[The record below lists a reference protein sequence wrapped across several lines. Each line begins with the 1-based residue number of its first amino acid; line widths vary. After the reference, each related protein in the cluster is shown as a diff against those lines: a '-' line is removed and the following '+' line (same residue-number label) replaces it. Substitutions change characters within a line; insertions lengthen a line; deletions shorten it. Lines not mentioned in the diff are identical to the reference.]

1 MNTKKVV
8 FNKLFSK
15 EANKISMAKARRMK
29 FGMLQDLEDLTEVYM
44 NNRYALLN
52 TLELFRESLNIA
64 YNLEGQ
70 INSSYDDLQTSKEKM
85 DYLIADLKFLA
96 QNAGL
101 EESDFPA
108 LQKAEQVLANFDE
121 IEGNGMDALDAL
133 ITIGQ
138 LLR

>member
-1 MNTKKVV
+1 MDTKKVV
-8 FNKLFSK
+8 FAKLFSK

-29 FGMLQDLEDLTEVYM
+29 FGMLQDLESVADSFIGYHQ
-44 NNRYALLN
+44 
-52 TLELFRESLNIA
+52 SLNENLVDFKDALAIA
-64 YNLEGQ
+64 YNFENQ
-70 INSSYDDLQTSKEKM
+70 IVASYDDLSTAKEKM

-108 LQKAEQVLANFDE
+108 LQKAEEMSESFE
-121 IEGNGMDALDAL
+121 RIEGEQMDARDAL

>member
-15 EANKISMAKARRMK
+15 EANEISMAKARRMK

>member
-1 MNTKKVV
+1 MDTKKVV
-8 FNKLFSK
+8 FAKLFSK

-29 FGMLQDLEDLTEVYM
+29 FGMLQELEDWMGLYM
-44 NNRYALLN
+44 NYKENLNENLVEFKYALS
-52 TLELFRESLNIA
+52 EA
-64 YNLEGQ
+64 YSWENR
-70 INSSYDDLQTSKEKM
+70 IVASYDELATAKEKM

-108 LQKAEQVLANFDE
+108 LQKAEEMSESFE
-121 IEGNGMDALDAL
+121 RIEGEQMDARDAL

>member
-1 MNTKKVV
+1 MDTKKVV
-8 FNKLFSK
+8 FAKLFSK

-29 FGMLQDLEDLTEVYM
+29 FGMLQELEDWMGLYM
-44 NNRYALLN
+44 NYKENLNENLVEFKYAL
-52 TLELFRESLNIA
+52 SGA
-64 YNLEGQ
+64 YSWENR
-70 INSSYDDLQTSKEKM
+70 IVASYDELATAKEKM

-108 LQKAEQVLANFDE
+108 LQKAEQMLESFEA
-121 IEGNGMDALDAL
+121 IEGEQMDARDAL

-138 LLR
+138 ILR

>member
-1 MNTKKVV
+1 
-8 FNKLFSK
+8 
-15 EANKISMAKARRMK
+15 MAKARRMK
-29 FGMLQDLEDLTEVYM
+29 FGMLQDLESVSDSFMGYHQSLNDNLVEFT
-44 NNRYALLN
+44 YALSGAAAWEN
-52 TLELFRESLNIA
+52 KIVA
-64 YNLEGQ
+64 A
-70 INSSYDDLQTSKEKM
+70 YDDLAIVKEKM

-108 LQKAEQVLANFDE
+108 LQKAEEMIEKFE
-121 IEGNGMDALDAL
+121 RIEGEQMDARDAL

>member
-8 FNKLFSK
+8 FAKLFSK

>member
-1 MNTKKVV
+1 MDTKKVV

-15 EANKISMAKARRMK
+15 EAQRVSMSKTRRMK
-29 FGMLQDLEDLTEVYM
+29 LGMLQELEDWMGLYM
-44 NNRYALLN
+44 SYKENLN
-52 TLELFRESLNIA
+52 ENLVEFKDAVAIA
-64 YNLEGQ
+64 YNFENQ
-70 INSSYDDLQTSKEKM
+70 IVASYDDLATAKEKM

-108 LQKAEQVLANFDE
+108 LQKAEQMLESFEA
-121 IEGNGMDALDAL
+121 IEGEQMDTRDAL

-138 LLR
+138 ILR

>member
-8 FNKLFSK
+8 FAKLFSK

-29 FGMLQDLEDLTEVYM
+29 FGMLQELEDWMGLYM
-44 NNRYALLN
+44 SYKENLNENLVEFKYAL
-52 TLELFRESLNIA
+52 SGA
-64 YNLEGQ
+64 YSWENR
-70 INSSYDDLQTSKEKM
+70 IVASYDDLATAKEKM

-108 LQKAEQVLANFDE
+108 LQKAEQMLESFEA
-121 IEGNGMDALDAL
+121 IEGEQMDARDAL

-138 LLR
+138 ILR

>member
-1 MNTKKVV
+1 MDTKKVV
-8 FNKLFSK
+8 FAKLFSK

-29 FGMLQDLEDLTEVYM
+29 FGMLQDLESVADSFIGYHQ
-44 NNRYALLN
+44 
-52 TLELFRESLNIA
+52 SLNENLVDFKDALAIA
-64 YNLEGQ
+64 YNFENQ
-70 INSSYDDLQTSKEKM
+70 IVASYDDLSTAKEKM

-108 LQKAEQVLANFDE
+108 LKRAEEMSESFE
-121 IEGNGMDALDAL
+121 RIEGEQMDARDAL

>member
-1 MNTKKVV
+1 MDTKKVV
-8 FNKLFSK
+8 FAKLFSK

-29 FGMLQDLEDLTEVYM
+29 FGMLQDLESSTDSFMGYHQSLNDNLVEFT
-44 NNRYALLN
+44 YALSAAAAWEN
-52 TLELFRESLNIA
+52 KIVA
-64 YNLEGQ
+64 
-70 INSSYDDLQTSKEKM
+70 SYDDLAIVKEKM

-96 QNAGL
+96 MNAGL

-108 LQKAEQVLANFDE
+108 LQKAEEMIEKFE
-121 IEGNGMDALDAL
+121 KIEGEQMDARDAL

>member
-8 FNKLFSK
+8 FAKLFSK

-29 FGMLQDLEDLTEVYM
+29 FGMLQELEDWMGLYM
-44 NNRYALLN
+44 SYKENLNENLVEFKYAL
-52 TLELFRESLNIA
+52 SGA
-64 YNLEGQ
+64 YSWENR
-70 INSSYDDLQTSKEKM
+70 IVASYDDLATAKEKM

-108 LQKAEQVLANFDE
+108 LQKAEQMLESFEA
-121 IEGNGMDALDAL
+121 IEGEQMDARDAL

>member
-8 FNKLFSK
+8 FAKLFSK

-29 FGMLQDLEDLTEVYM
+29 FGMLQELEDWMGLYM
-44 NNRYALLN
+44 NYKENLNENLVEFKYAL
-52 TLELFRESLNIA
+52 SGA
-64 YNLEGQ
+64 YSWENR
-70 INSSYDDLQTSKEKM
+70 IVASYDELATAKEKM

-108 LQKAEQVLANFDE
+108 LQKAEQMLESFEA
-121 IEGNGMDALDAL
+121 IEGEQMDARDAL

-138 LLR
+138 ILR